1 MTISNLGKEIIMDEK
16 RRADLKNA
24 LQELN
29 RYRLSNS
36 QLFDRSILWL
46 SSAGLGFSFA
56 FLRDMTSLDDETAV
70 GCLYLSWWAFGL
82 AIAATLISIP
92 FSQCGLEK
100 QSKWVRSKLE
110 GSSTQ
115 NSTVSEFPFVMNKLL
130 GYISAGLYIIGIIL
144 TIIFI
149 QYNA

>member
-1 MTISNLGKEIIMDEK
+1 MDE
-16 RRADLKNA
+16 RQRADLRNA
-24 LQELN
+24 LQELH

-56 FLRDMTSLDDETAV
+56 FLRDFTSQDNVTAA
-70 GCLYLSWWAFGL
+70 CLLNLSWWAFGL
-82 AIAATLISIP
+82 AIAATLVSIP

-100 QSKWVRSKLE
+100 QSIWVRSELE
-110 GSSTQ
+110 GGSTQ
-115 NSTVSEFPFVMNKLL
+115 NCEVSELPFLMNKSL
-130 GYISAGLYIIGIIL
+130 GYISAGLYILGIIL